1 MDHLYSFCWLFFA
14 QALTVPDKGAAE
26 AADAVK
32 KGAEE
37 APGGFFGLGYFLP
50 AMAGVMVLYMLMSA
64 KPQGK
69 GSANKTELLANLKK
83 NDRVLTA
90 GGILGTVVNHR
101 SDAEYVTLRVDDSS
115 GSRMQILAS
124 SIVRVVTDEDS
135 DKKAD

>member
-1 MDHLYSFCWLFFA
+1 MDHLYSFCWLILA
-14 QALTVPDKGAAE
+14 QAQNLPSKEVVDAAKKAAE
-26 AADAVK
+26 DEPA
-32 KGAEE
+32 
-37 APGGFFGLGYFLP
+37 GFFGQMGFFLP
-50 AMAGVMVLYMLMSA
+50 AMVGVMVLYMLMSA

-135 DKKAD
+135 DKKTD

>member
-1 MDHLYSFCWLFFA
+1 MDHLYSFCWMMIA
-14 QALTVPDKGAAE
+14 QAQTAPVKEAAE
-26 AADAVK
+26 AVK
-32 KGAEE
+32 KAGEE
-37 APGGFFGLGYFLP
+37 EPAGLFGNMGFFLP
-50 AMAGVMVLYMLMSA
+50 AMLGVMVLYMLMSA

-69 GSANKTELLANLKK
+69 GSTNKTELLANLKK

-135 DKKAD
+135 DKKQD

>member
-1 MDHLYSFCWLFFA
+1 M
-14 QALTVPDKGAAE
+14 
-26 AADAVK
+26 
-32 KGAEE
+32 
-37 APGGFFGLGYFLP
+37 GFFLP
-50 AMAGVMVLYMLMSA
+50 AMLGVMVLYMLMSA

-69 GSANKTELLANLKK
+69 GSASKTELLANLKK

-135 DKKAD
+135 DKKTD

>member
-1 MDHLYSFCWLFFA
+1 MDHLYSFCWMLLA
-14 QALTVPDKGAAE
+14 QAQTAPIKE
-26 AADAVK
+26 AADAAK
-32 KGAEE
+32 KVGEE
-37 APGGFFGLGYFLP
+37 APAGPFGNFGYFLP
-50 AMAGVMVLYMLMSA
+50 AMVGVFVLYIWMSA

-115 GSRMQILAS
+115 GSRMQVLAT

>member
-1 MDHLYSFCWLFFA
+1 MDHLYSFCWMMIA
-14 QALTVPDKGAAE
+14 QAQTAPVKETVDATKKAAE
-26 AADAVK
+26 DEAA
-32 KGAEE
+32 
-37 APGGFFGLGYFLP
+37 GGPFGSMGYLIP
-50 AMAGVMVLYMLMSA
+50 AMLGVTVLYMLMSA

-69 GSANKTELLANLKK
+69 GSVNKTELLANLKK

-135 DKKAD
+135 DKKQD

>member
-1 MDHLYSFCWLFFA
+1 MDHLYSFCWMMLA
-14 QALTVPDKGAAE
+14 QAQTAPIKE

-37 APGGFFGLGYFLP
+37 EANGGLFGMGYLIP
-50 AMAGVMVLYMLMSA
+50 AMLGVTVLYMLMSA

-69 GSANKTELLANLKK
+69 SSTNKTELLANLKK

-135 DKKAD
+135 DKKQD

>member
-1 MDHLYSFCWLFFA
+1 MDHFYSFCWMMIA
-14 QALTVPDKGAAE
+14 QAQTAPVKEVADAAKKAAE
-26 AADAVK
+26 
-32 KGAEE
+32 EE
-37 APGGFFGLGYFLP
+37 TGGPFGMGYLFP
-50 AMAGVMVLYMLMSA
+50 AMLGVVALYVLMSA

-69 GSANKTELLANLKK
+69 GSVNKTELLANLKK